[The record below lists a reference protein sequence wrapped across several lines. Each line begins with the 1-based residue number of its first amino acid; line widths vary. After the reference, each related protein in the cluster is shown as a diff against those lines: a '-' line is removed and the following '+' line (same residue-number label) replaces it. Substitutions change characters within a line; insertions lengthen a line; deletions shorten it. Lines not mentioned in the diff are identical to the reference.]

1 MKKINQLLM
10 AALLPVASFA
20 QDAAPVATQPA
31 NTSLDITWWLIIG
44 TMIILL
50 VAVLLLGNVLIK
62 LTQIVADK
70 GKLFSIAML
79 LLSASAFAQDPANAA
94 NFPVAQEAVKVN
106 SMAANMNYIMAAL
119 VLLAELTVIL
129 IMLFNIRSLLNK
141 LSDKKEEAEKPF
153 FVHLPKMFDNLNAS
167 VPLEREK
174 DVLLDHNYDGI
185 HELDNNL
192 PPWWKYGFYFTIVW
206 AFGYL
211 AYYHVMG
218 GGTQL
223 DEYNAAMKIATEQ
236 QEIIARANKN
246 KVDENNV
253 LLADALGIADGK
265 TTFETNCATCHGKLA
280 EGGAGPNLT
289 DNAWIH
295 GGSLNEVFKSIK
307 YGWSAKG
314 MKAWQTDLSATQ
326 IRNVAS
332 YIHSLQGSNPPNAKA
347 AEGEVFQEGGAAT
360 DSSAVA
366 IADSTIVK

>member
-1 MKKINQLLM
+1 MKKINQILI
-10 AALLPVASFA
+10 AALLPVATFA
-20 QDAAPVATQPA
+20 QEAAPAPTEPA
-31 NTSLDITWWLIIG
+31 HTSLDITWWLIIG
-44 TMIILL
+44 TMVILL

-70 GKLFSIAML
+70 GKLFSLALL
-79 LLSASAFAQDPANAA
+79 LLSAPAFAQDPANAA
-94 NFPVAQEAVKVN
+94 NFPVAQEVVKT
-106 SMAANMNYIMAAL
+106 SSLSANMNYIMAAL

-129 IMLFNIRSLLNK
+129 IMLFNIRSLLNQ
-141 LSDKKEEAEKPF
+141 LSDKKEEAAKPLF
-153 FVHLPKMFDNLNAS
+153 GQMPKLFDNLNAS
-167 VPLEREK
+167 VPLEKEK
-174 DVLLDHNYDGI
+174 DILLDHNYDGI

-206 AFGYL
+206 AIGYL
-211 AYYHVMG
+211 AYFHVMG
-218 GGTQL
+218 GATQL
-223 DEYNAAMKIATEQ
+223 EEYNSAMKIAAEQ
-236 QEIIARANKN
+236 QEVIARANKN

-253 LLADALGIADGK
+253 VLADALGIADGK

-347 AEGEVFQEGGAAT
+347 AEGEVFQEGAAAV
-360 DSSAVA
+360 DSSAVVA
-366 IADSTIVK
+366 TDSTVAK